1 MGDDAPNVLFVGS
14 YTHPPNVDAAKRLAN
29 SIMPLVRTRFPSTS
43 LRLVGERPPAGVRR
57 LSNDDTVVTGRVRDV
72 GPYFDAACVVVAPM
86 RLGGGVRVKVL
97 EALAAG
103 TAVVATPLAV
113 AGLDVASGRELLLG
127 TSDEELAHAICSLLA
142 DPDERAAMGAR
153 ARAWA
158 GRRPGWPDS
167 IALLERLYD
176 TRRAAA
182 PDLCQTTTRL
192 SGS

>member
-1 MGDDAPNVLFVGS
+1 VLFVGS
-14 YTHPPNVDAAKRLAN
+14 YTHQPNVDAAKRLAN
-29 SIMPLVRTRFPSTS
+29 SIMPLVRIRFPSTS
-43 LRLVGERPPAGVRR
+43 LRLVGERPPDGVRR
-57 LSNDDTVVTGRVRDV
+57 LSADDTVVTGRVRDV
-72 GPYFDAACVVVAPM
+72 RPYLESAAVVVAPM

-103 TAVVATPLAV
+103 KAVVATPLAV

-158 GRRPGWPDS
+158 GRRPGWTES
-167 IALLERLYD
+167 IALLEQLYD
-176 TRRAAA
+176 TRRATPADREITTGPA
-182 PDLCQTTTRL
+182 P
-192 SGS
+192 S